1 MFKTYKHKIKQDNY
15 NRIKGPTEG
24 FFGRIFLFTFIY
36 YIKNQSF
43 MQFNLSPNTNTDTFS
58 NESLSHPLSIG
69 NEFMPHPVNL
79 LSEEAQRD
87 YEIINQY
94 AESQGWVE
102 SVDFEKHLKKGNNSV
117 VISDINQTILYV
129 SSGFEHM
136 TGYSEIFARGKKAKF
151 LQGENTEQGVLH
163 TIKKA
168 VEKRKFVECVLT
180 NYRKN
185 GELYLCKV
193 KIFPMF
199 NDKHEIVN
207 FVALESE
214 VYS

>member
-1 MFKTYKHKIKQDNY
+1 M
-15 NRIKGPTEG
+15 
-24 FFGRIFLFTFIY
+24 IFLVGLFYLILVY
-36 YIKNQSF
+36 SIKNQSF
-43 MQFNLSPNTNTDTFS
+43 MQFNLSPNSNTDTFS

-69 NEFMPHPVNL
+69 NEFMPHPINQ
-79 LSEEAQRD
+79 LSEEAQND
-87 YEIINQY
+87 FEIIGQF
-94 AESQGWVE
+94 AKSHGWVD
-102 SVDFEKHLKKGNNSV
+102 SVDFEKHLKRGSNAV
-117 VISDINQTILYV
+117 VISDANQTILYV

-151 LQGENTEQGVLH
+151 LQGEKTESDVIH
-163 TIKKA
+163 TIQKA
-168 VEKRKFVECVLT
+168 VEQRKFVECVLT

-199 NDKHEIVN
+199 NDKNELVN